1 MLARTTSPV
10 HQARH
15 QRGSALTV
23 VAVVLAFLVIVSVAY
38 TALVLTWSYSEGER
52 SGLLLKFSRKGWLCK
67 TWEGE
72 LHIVTSPG
80 VMPQIWHFTVRDEV
94 VAAQASAA
102 LGKRVV
108 LHYTEHKGVPTS
120 CFGETS
126 YFVDGVRVGE

>member
-1 MLARTTSPV
+1 MLTQNTSPA
-10 HQARH
+10 HPAQR

-23 VAVVLAFLVIVSVAY
+23 VAAVLAAIVIVSVAY
-38 TALVLTWSYSEGER
+38 TFLVLTWSYSEGER

-72 LHIVTSPG
+72 LHITTAPG
-80 VMPQIWHFTVRDEV
+80 VMPQIWHFTVRDED

-120 CFGETS
+120 CFGDTP